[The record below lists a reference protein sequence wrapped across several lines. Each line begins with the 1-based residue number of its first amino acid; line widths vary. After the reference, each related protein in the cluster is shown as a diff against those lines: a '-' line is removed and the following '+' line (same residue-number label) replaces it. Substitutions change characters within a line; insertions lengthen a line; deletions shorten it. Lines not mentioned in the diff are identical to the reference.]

1 MLILAYYPTA
11 LYKQKVF
18 INILIILKIIKILFK
33 TATAFALPVPTS
45 ISLTVSPYLLLLSRL
60 SSSERLAAITEV
72 LYDQAP
78 KSSFIFNRFRF
89 SRLYSFSNVISFC
102 LSCFLSYIIN
112 PYFIILFGFN
122 IEFLYGPSHVIIF
135 GNKLAEFVV
144 TNIRQFSFLDPFKN
158 PFSDFLLE
166 RVRIPFVRLEM

>member
-18 INILIILKIIKILFK
+18 INILIYSILIILKIIKILFK

-45 ISLTVSPYLLLLSRL
+45 ISLTVSSYLLLLSRL
-60 SSSERLAAITEV
+60 AAIMEV